1 MQIETAYVSACGGRE
16 YNDDTVQIMEKEG
29 GLCAFVGDGLGGY
42 SGGRLA
48 SEAAAK
54 AVMEEWKTGKLSGL
68 KEDCFLEV
76 GRWADEAVKQV
87 QREKNGRMKTTMTML
102 CIENGQARWMHTGDT
117 RIYCFENGKLKS
129 QTMDHSVSQ
138 VAVLMGEIKQEEI
151 RFHEDRNRVLRA
163 LGSENAKP
171 EVSKTAM
178 LGTEKTAFLL
188 CTDGFWEYVYEA
200 EMEKALQNAKTPQEW
215 LFRME
220 EILKKRI
227 PADNDNYSAAAVFVS
242 KI

>member
-1 MQIETAYVSACGGRE
+1 MQIETAYLSACGGRE

-54 AVMEEWKTGKLSGL
+54 AVMEAWKTGKLSGL
-68 KEDCFLEV
+68 KEDSFLEV
-76 GRWADEAVKQV
+76 GRQADEAVKQV
-87 QREKNGRMKTTMTML
+87 QKEKNGRMKTTMTVL
-102 CIENGQARWMHTGDT
+102 CIEKEEARWMHVGDT
-117 RIYCFENGKLKS
+117 RVYCFESGKLNL

-171 EVSKTAM
+171 EVSQKVRVGA
-178 LGTEKTAFLL
+178 EKMAFLL

-200 EMEKALQNAKTPQEW
+200 EMEQTLQKAKNPKAW
-215 LFRME
+215 LSNME
-220 EILKKRI
+220 EILKKRVTS
-227 PADNDNYSAAAVFVS
+227 DNDNYSAAVIFVE
-242 KI
+242 

>member
-1 MQIETAYVSACGGRE
+1 MQIETAYLSACGGRE

-54 AVMEEWKTGKLSGL
+54 AVMEAWKAGKLFGL
-68 KEDCFLEV
+68 EEVAFLET
-76 GRWADEAVKQV
+76 GRLADEAVKQV
-87 QREKNGRMKTTMTML
+87 QKEHNGRMKTTMTVL
-102 CIENGQARWMHTGDT
+102 CIENEQARWMHVGDT
-117 RIYCFENGKLKS
+117 RIYCFESGKLKL

-171 EVSKTAM
+171 EVSQKVRVGA
-178 LGTEKTAFLL
+178 EKMAFLL
-188 CTDGFWEYVYEA
+188 CTDGFWEYVYET
-200 EMEKALQNAKTPQEW
+200 EMEKALQNAKNPKEW
-215 LFRME
+215 LSNME
-220 EILKKRI
+220 EILKKRV
-227 PADNDNYSAAAVFVS
+227 PADNDNYSAAVIFVE
-242 KI
+242 